1 MNKQHMDRQQWISH
15 ECLRKKC
22 NYSSKIYFKINS
34 MRILLSKLLVIIIIF
49 FSLANFN
56 ACVNPKT
63 TDLQQLFLTPPDSV
77 ALACYW
83 YWVNDNIS
91 VEGLVKD
98 LEAMAE
104 VGIRRVFI
112 GNIGLASSRSIYG
125 KVNILSPEWWEAM
138 HQAMKTATQLGLEIG
153 VFNSPGWSQSG
164 GPWVNPERSM
174 RFLNFKEHNVKG
186 SQQLEL
192 HLTKSSPD
200 FEQVKVIAFPTPKAE
215 IAEIKV
221 ISTNYPALFDKD
233 TSTTAIL
240 TNVGDTQTIHFSLAE
255 KSISRSLIFHFPM
268 SSKWSADVELQAN
281 ENGNYHTVKKFR
293 VDRRNM
299 RLEVGFIPNAPLIIA
314 LNDLHAKDFRL
325 VFSDIISGV
334 FSAIKGEVLLSEIEL
349 SAAAKLENVF
359 EKQLAKM
366 FQEPLPYWKE
376 YQWKPQYAINNNELT
391 VNSQQV
397 IDITDKVD
405 SLGILRWQVPEGQW
419 TVMQYGMTT
428 TGVTNHPAAPA
439 ATGLEIDKM
448 SREHVAYHFD
458 AYLGEILR
466 RIPAADRKSF
476 KVVVQ
481 DSYETGSQNWTD
493 DMIDIFEK
501 RYGYSPLPYLPV
513 FSGRIVGNP
522 DMSDRFLWDLRRLVA
537 DKVAYDYVGGLR
549 DVAHKNGLITWLEN
563 YGHWGFPGEFLQ
575 YGGQSDEVAG
585 EFWNEG
591 ELGNVEN
598 RAASS
603 AAHIYG
609 KRKVYAESF
618 TAGGKAFMRYPEL
631 LKRRGDWAFTEGIN
645 STLLH
650 VFIHQPYEERNP
662 GVNEWFSTEFNRK
675 NTWFY
680 AAKPYYDYL
689 RRCNLMLQQG
699 TPVVDL
705 AYFIGED
712 APKMTGICDPEVPA
726 GYSFDYI
733 NAEVILQRLTVKN
746 GKLTLPE
753 GIEYSMLILPKLNT
767 MRPELLEHI
776 GKLIAE
782 GAVVMGPAPTRS
794 PSLENYPEADKKV
807 QALSQ
812 QIWGNVDGKNIKQR
826 KYGKGLIVNGLTI
839 PEVFS
844 QIGLKPDCAFDK
856 ENKALFVHRKTTDKD
871 IYFIS
876 NQTDTVLE
884 INPAFRVK
892 NRTPQ
897 WWDATTGKVRS
908 LKAFQHVENQTI
920 VPMRLAAYESAFIV
934 FVDSNEK
941 PVSMSI
947 DVNCPEYSKI
957 IPLKNEWK
965 IEFDSIGQKAPAP
978 ITTKTL
984 FDWTTSTDEKVK
996 YYSGTATYT
1005 TEFNQESISENEK
1018 YMMNFGKVAN
1028 LANLKINGR
1037 YVGGVWTAPWK
1048 LDITEYLKKGKN
1060 TIEIKV
1066 TNTWNN
1072 RLVGD
1077 NKLPED
1083 ERRTWTII
1091 NNTTA
1096 NSPLQPA
1103 GLIGP
1108 VIIEVY

>member
-1 MNKQHMDRQQWISH
+1 MK
-15 ECLRKKC
+15 
-22 NYSSKIYFKINS
+22 
-34 MRILLSKLLVIIIIF
+34 ILLSKLLVIIIII
-49 FSLANFN
+49 FSLANLN
-56 ACVNPKT
+56 ACVNRKT
-63 TDLQQLFLTPPDSV
+63 TDLQHLFLTPPDSV

-83 YWVNDNIS
+83 YWINDNIS
-91 VEGLVKD
+91 VEGVVKD

-125 KVNILSPEWWEAM
+125 KVNILSPEWWEAI

-186 SQQLEL
+186 RQQLEL
-192 HLTKSSPD
+192 LLAKSSPD

-215 IAEIKV
+215 IDEIKV
-221 ISTNYPALFDKD
+221 ISTNYPVLFDKD

-240 TNVGDTQTIHFSLAE
+240 TNVGDIQTIDFSLAE

-268 SSKWSADVELQAN
+268 SGKWSADVELQAN
-281 ENGNYHTVKKFR
+281 ENGNYQTVKKFR
-293 VDRRNM
+293 IDRRNM
-299 RLEVGFIPNAPLIIA
+299 RLEVGFIPNAPIIIA
-314 LNDLHAKDFRL
+314 LDDVHAKDFRL

-334 FSAIKGEVLLSEIEL
+334 FTYVKGEVLLSEIEL
-349 SAAAKLENVF
+349 TPAAKLENAY

-376 YQWKPQYAINNNELT
+376 YQWKPQYAINDKELT

-419 TVMQYGMTT
+419 TVMQYGMTS

-458 AYLGEILR
+458 AYIGEILR

-493 DMIDIFEK
+493 NMIDIFEK

-522 DMSDRFLWDLRRLVA
+522 NMSDRFLWDLRRLVA

-591 ELGNVEN
+591 NLGNVEN

-618 TAGGKAFMRYPEL
+618 TAGGKSFMRYPEL

-650 VFIHQPYEERNP
+650 VFIHQPYEEKNP

-733 NAEVILQRLTVKN
+733 NAEVILKRLTVKN

-753 GIEYSMLILPKLNT
+753 GIEYSMLVLPKLNT

-812 QIWGNVDGKNIKQR
+812 QIWGTVDGKNIKQR

-839 PEVFS
+839 PELFS

-856 ENKALFVHRKTTDKD
+856 ENKALFVHRKTADKD

-934 FVDSNEK
+934 FVDSKEK
-941 PVSMSI
+941 PISLNV
-947 DVNCPEYSKI
+947 DVNFPEYSKL
-957 IPLKNEWK
+957 IPLNNKWK
-965 IEFDSIGQKAPAP
+965 IEFDSIGQKAPAS

-984 FDWTTSTDEKVK
+984 FDWTSSTDERVK

-1018 YMMNFGKVAN
+1018 YRMNFGKVAN
-1028 LANLKINGR
+1028 IANLKINGR

-1048 LDITEYLKKGKN
+1048 LDITEYLKRGKN
-1060 TIEIKV
+1060 TIEINV

-1072 RLVGD
+1072 RLIGD
-1077 NKLPED
+1077 NKLPEN
-1083 ERRTWTII
+1083 ERKTWTII